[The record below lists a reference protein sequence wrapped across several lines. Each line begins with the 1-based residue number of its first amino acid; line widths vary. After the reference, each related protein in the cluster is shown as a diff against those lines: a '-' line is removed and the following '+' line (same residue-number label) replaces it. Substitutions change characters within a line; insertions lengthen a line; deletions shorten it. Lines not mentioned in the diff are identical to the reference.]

1 MSLHSTSGQ
10 KAFATVRPATVLG
23 IRLLA
28 ALLAV
33 CGVAQPASAAGPTGK
48 LTREENSGGTVGLAG
63 KWILSQR
70 TGIIPPLKDV
80 VASLSGDRRFA
91 EALAGLSVRTCV
103 YRVSHA
109 DPEAH
114 YYFLATQPDLDWVAA
129 RQSFSVGHW
138 IHDIGPP
145 RDQCPAAEADAARLI
160 PGRQSPKYALHEAR
174 LPGPL
179 GSRGQPGLATGCA
192 WVQVTS
198 DATYVLPLAW
208 TCSTRATE
216 LSSPAWSSEVR
227 ALEQVHRA
235 GTCGLVVGPGREAI
249 AKMASPAACFITE
262 IRIFRISAILPL

>member
-28 ALLAV
+28 VFLAV

-129 RQSFSVGHW
+129 RQRFSVGHW

-145 RDQCPAAEADAARLI
+145 LDQCPAAEADAARLI

-198 DATYVLPLAW
+198 DVTYVLTNKCKERVSFGLCAMARGRSVCGAMVTVSVDSGMARSMTAAHRDPDAFW
-208 TCSTRATE
+208 ISCRPGFRPRKVDGE
-216 LSSPAWSSEVR
+216 LYC
-227 ALEQVHRA
+227 EQR
-235 GTCGLVVGPGREAI
+235 
-249 AKMASPAACFITE
+249 
-262 IRIFRISAILPL
+262 